1 MLVRRCALIASAL
14 ALTFCGVAMATATAL
29 PRSHTDYLYVKHGKL
44 AFSVNLA
51 TRSAKQLMASKPR
64 PTTFPSS
71 SLLVL
76 CQGMSGSP
84 TELQMGFPGA
94 ALKLRNHQYGFRV
107 SYTENHAD
115 LVTFGKSI
123 TIAHESAHATV
134 TGTVEKAKLI
144 TGTVSVT
151 ADRCNL
157 KTSKYRATAFKPAFA
172 PFYRS

>member
-1 MLVRRCALIASAL
+1 MRIRRCVLIASAL
-14 ALTFCGVAMATATAL
+14 ALTFCGVAVAAAL
-29 PRSHTDYLYVKHGKL
+29 PKAHTDYMYVKHGKL
-44 AFSVNLA
+44 AFAVNLA

-64 PTTFPSS
+64 STTFPSS

-76 CQGMSGSP
+76 CQGTSGSP

-94 ALKLRNHQYGFRV
+94 ALKLRNHYGFRV

-123 TIAHESAHATV
+123 TITHESAHATV

-144 TGTVSVT
+144 AGTVSVT
-151 ADRCNL
+151 ANGCNL
-157 KTSKYRATAFKPAFA
+157 KTSKYKATLFKTA
-172 PFYRS
+172 